1 MTGEAVKREALRNEL
16 SLLQRLGLRYA
27 VLAAWSEDLH
37 GAGATPPADLAQ
49 HLEAARVKISS
60 GCYSSCDVSCD
71 LTAAEG
77 MLTAAAANAGGR
89 GITFWLELLARAMDE
104 TAGVERLLAVPAV
117 QFHYRGCGFGP
128 CGCSS

>member
-1 MTGEAVKREALRNEL
+1 MSSEATKREVTRAEM
-16 SLLQRLGLRYA
+16 SLLQRMGLRYA
-27 VLAAWSEDLH
+27 VLAAWYEDLR
-37 GAGATPPADLAQ
+37 GAGARLGADLPQ

-60 GCYSSCDVSCD
+60 GCYSSCDVGCD
-71 LTAAEG
+71 LSAAEG
-77 MLTAAAANAGGR
+77 ALTSADASAGGR
-89 GITFWLELLARAMDE
+89 GVGFWLELLARAMDE